1 MKFNSIFCQVFRP
14 GWRLSNCVPIIALVV
29 MALVVPAVA
38 QPQKNQQNKGDLEIK
53 QPVVI
58 VRQGSFYV
66 GGRYVTSP
74 DGQIMTGQ
82 MYVRYQIPKN
92 GKHGYPIIMIHGG
105 GTPGTI
111 WEETPDGREG
121 WETFFLREGYAVYV
135 VDQPNRGRSALN
147 PDLRGPASR
156 SSAAS
161 VEERHSVPERHK
173 MWPQA
178 RLHTQW
184 PGAGVAGDPIFDNF
198 YAAQVGGAG
207 TPAQTEEGMKA
218 ASAALLDKIGPAIVI
233 GHSQS
238 GNFLWILADTR
249 PKLVVGMVGLEPGG
263 PPFYDVT
270 HIGPPEWFRY
280 STSPNKPW
288 GLTRVPLSYDPPV
301 SDPADLKPVQ
311 EAQAQ
316 GPDLIRCYRQSE
328 PIHRLP
334 KLTGIPIL
342 ILSGEASFH
351 APFDHCTSQYL
362 NQAGVEHTFV
372 QLAKVGIRGNGHFL
386 QLEKNSLQIAR
397 LVANW
402 LDGHVDKKAR
412 RVLSNSSSLRSASS
426 NQKPAKHS
434 SP

>member
-1 MKFNSIFCQVFRP
+1 MK
-14 GWRLSNCVPIIALVV
+14 
-29 MALVVPAVA
+29 
-38 QPQKNQQNKGDLEIK
+38 
-53 QPVVI
+53 
-58 VRQGSFYV
+58 
-66 GGRYVTSP
+66 GGRHFSSAKAMPSTSS
-74 DGQIMTGQ
+74 TS
-82 MYVRYQIPKN
+82 R
-92 GKHGYPIIMIHGG
+92 
-105 GTPGTI
+105 T
-111 WEETPDGREG
+111 
-121 WETFFLREGYAVYV
+121 V
-135 VDQPNRGRSALN
+135 VDRPSIRICVARPHAVQL
-147 PDLRGPASR
+147 PASR
-156 SSAAS
+156 SGTQCPSATKCGRRLGCTPS
-161 VEERHSVPERHK
+161 GR
-173 MWPQA
+173 A
-178 RLHTQW
+178 RALR
-184 PGAGVAGDPIFDNF
+184 VIPIFDNF

-218 ASAALLDKIGPAIVI
+218 AGAALLDKIGPAIVI

-249 PKLVVGMVGLEPGG
+249 PKLVLGMVGLEPGG

-362 NQAGVEHTFV
+362 NQAGGAHVRATGQSWDPRERSF
-372 QLAKVGIRGNGHFL
+372 LAVG
-386 QLEKNSLQIAR
+386 EK
-397 LVANW
+397 
-402 LDGHVDKKAR
+402 
-412 RVLSNSSSLRSASS
+412 
-426 NQKPAKHS
+426 
-434 SP
+434 